1 MIESRNTCRKADNL
15 KTCECPLLRSPREEC
30 YCMDM
35 NSNKVQFALRYC
47 SGAYEECRIYRA
59 IVGRQEL

>member
-1 MIESRNTCRKADNL
+1 
-15 KTCECPLLRSPREEC
+15 
-30 YCMDM
+30 MDM